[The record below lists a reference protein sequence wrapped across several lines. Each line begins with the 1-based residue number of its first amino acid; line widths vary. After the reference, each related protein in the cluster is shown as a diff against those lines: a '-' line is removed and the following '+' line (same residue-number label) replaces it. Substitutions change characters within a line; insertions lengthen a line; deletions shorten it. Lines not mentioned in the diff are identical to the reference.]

1 MCGIAGIM
9 SIHGQHDPAWLKQQA
24 NRMVEAITYRGP
36 DDRGLWESDDGRCV
50 LAHCRLSILDIS
62 PAGHQPMH
70 DAQQRACIVFNGE
83 IYNHLELGGRLK
95 EAGISFTGHSDTE
108 ILVNG
113 LVREGADFLTRLE
126 GMFAL
131 AYYDRE
137 RRELLLA
144 RDPFGEKPLYYAE
157 FDGLLVFASELAALT
172 LVPGFPA
179 LITVDTVAHYLAFQ
193 HPVGERTLYQHA
205 RKLLPGH
212 LMRAVT
218 GGVSQAER
226 YFHFI
231 CAGDHM
237 PSRPL
242 EEQVDQLEEL
252 LLRSLSRRLVADV
265 PVGAF
270 LSGGVDSSTAVALIT
285 RRLQRPIRTF
295 SIGFAQ
301 APESEHEEARAF
313 ADFLG
318 TEHTEQLLRP
328 EAFVEQVGDLARRMD
343 EPNADTSCVPTYMVS
358 QLARQQVTVAITG
371 DGGDELFGGY
381 GRYLQTLAAAEGRA
395 LQMQERSWHLGREYY
410 SGRILLYADRQL
422 EQLFGRI
429 PSGTGD
435 HLMAQRRRIDM
446 DCRPYLNRLREAD
459 IANYLPLVLA
469 KVDRMSMLHSL
480 ECRTPYLSTEVAQFA
495 AGLAQSELIAQ
506 GQGKFL
512 LRQLAKRYLPAEW
525 IDRPK
530 KGFSI
535 DPFNQQAKLSAITQ
549 LRQQA
554 SSGQLCLHQFIAPDR
569 LRGLLDNQFEGMSF
583 YHVWGLL
590 VLEIWLQS
598 HPYQIYS

>member
-1 MCGIAGIM
+1 MCGIAGVM
-9 SIHGQHDPAWLKQQA
+9 SLNGRHAPKQLA
-24 NRMVEAITYRGP
+24 EWADAMVSAFVYRGP
-36 DDRGLWESDDGRCV
+36 DDRGLWLADDGRCA
-50 LAHCRLSILDIS
+50 LAHCRLSILDVS
-62 PAGHQPMH
+62 QAGHQPML
-70 DAQQRACIVFNGE
+70 DVSRRSCIVFNGE
-83 IYNHLELGGRLK
+83 IYNHQSLSARLQDI
-95 EAGISFTGHSDTE
+95 GVSFTGHSDTE
-108 ILVNG
+108 VLVNG
-113 LVREGADFLTRLE
+113 LVREGTDFLTRLE

-157 FDGLLVFASELAALT
+157 FDGLLVFASELSALSR
-172 LVPGFPA
+172 VPGFPTH
-179 LITVDTVAHYLAFQ
+179 ITVDTVAHYLAFQ
-193 HPVGERTLYQHA
+193 HPVGGRTLYQHA
-205 RKLLPGH
+205 KKLLPGH
-212 LMRAVT
+212 LMRAVA
-218 GGVSQAER
+218 GEVSQAER

-231 CAGDHM
+231 CAGDHI

-295 SIGFAQ
+295 SIGFSEAR
-301 APESEHEEARAF
+301 ESEHEEARAF

-381 GRYLQTLAAAEGRA
+381 GRYLQTLAAAEGREQ
-395 LQMQERSWHLGREYY
+395 QMQARSWHLGREYY

-446 DCRPYLNRLREAD
+446 DSRPYLNRLREAD
-459 IANYLPLVLA
+459 VANYLPLVLA

-535 DPFNQQAKLSAITQ
+535 DPFNQQAKQSAIMQ

-569 LRGLLDNQFEGMSF
+569 LRVLLDNQFEGMSF

>member
-1 MCGIAGIM
+1 MCGIAGVM
-9 SIHGQHDPAWLKQQA
+9 SLSGRHAPEQLTAWA
-24 NRMVEAITYRGP
+24 DAMISAFSYRGP
-36 DDRGLWESDDGRCV
+36 DDRGIWLADDGRCA
-50 LAHCRLSILDIS
+50 LAHCRLSILDVS
-62 PAGHQPMH
+62 AAGHQPML
-70 DAQQRACIVFNGE
+70 DAAQRSCIVFNGE
-83 IYNHLELGGRLK
+83 IYNHQPLSTRLQD
-95 EAGISFTGHSDTE
+95 AGVSFVGHSDTE
-108 ILVNG
+108 VLVNG
-113 LVREGADFLTRLE
+113 LAREGADFLTRLE

-157 FDGLLVFASELAALT
+157 FDGLLVFASELAALNQ
-172 LVPGFPA
+172 VPGFPTQISA
-179 LITVDTVAHYLAFQ
+179 DTVAHYLTFQ

-205 RKLLPGH
+205 RKLPPGH
-212 LMRAVT
+212 LMRASAGQVT
-218 GGVSQAER
+218 LAER

-231 CAGDHM
+231 CAGDHSV
-237 PSRPL
+237 SRPL

-285 RRLQRPIRTF
+285 RCLQRPIRTF
-295 SIGFAQ
+295 SIGFEQ

-328 EAFVEQVGDLARRMD
+328 EAFVELVGDLARRMD
-343 EPNADTSCVPTYMVS
+343 EPNADTSCVPTYLVS

-381 GRYLQTLAAAEGRA
+381 GRYLQTLAAAEGREQQIQA
-395 LQMQERSWHLGREYY
+395 RSWHLGREYY

-429 PSGTGD
+429 PSSTGD
-435 HLMAQRRRIDM
+435 HLMAWRRRIDM
-446 DCRPYLNRLREAD
+446 DSRPYLNRLREAD
-459 IANYLPLVLA
+459 VANYLPLVLA

-512 LRQLAKRYLPAEW
+512 LRQLAKRYLPAQW

-535 DPFNQQAKLSAITQ
+535 DPFNQQAKQSATTQ
-549 LRQQA
+549 LRQLA
-554 SSGQLCLHQFIAPDR
+554 SSGQLCLHQFIAPGR
-569 LRGLLDNQFEGMSF
+569 LQLLLDNHFDGMSF
-583 YHVWGLL
+583 YHVWALL

-598 HPYQIYS
+598 HPHQVLA

>member
-1 MCGIAGIM
+1 MCGIAGVM
-9 SIHGQHDPAWLKQQA
+9 SLNGRHAPKQLA
-24 NRMVEAITYRGP
+24 EWADAMVSAFAYRGP
-36 DDRGLWESDDGRCV
+36 DDRGLWLADDGRCA
-50 LAHCRLSILDIS
+50 LAHCRLSILDMS
-62 PAGHQPMH
+62 QAGHQPML
-70 DAQQRACIVFNGE
+70 DVSRRSCIVFNGE
-83 IYNHLELGGRLK
+83 IYNHQSLSARLQDI
-95 EAGISFTGHSDTE
+95 GVSFMGHSDTE
-108 ILVNG
+108 VLVNG
-113 LVREGADFLTRLE
+113 LVREGTDFLTRLE

-157 FDGLLVFASELAALT
+157 FDGLLVFASELAALSR
-172 LVPGFPA
+172 VPGFPTH
-179 LITVDTVAHYLAFQ
+179 ITVDTVAHYLAFQ
-193 HPVGERTLYQHA
+193 HPVGGRTLYQHA
-205 RKLLPGH
+205 KKLLPGH
-212 LMRAVT
+212 LMRAVA
-218 GGVSQAER
+218 GEVSQAER

-231 CAGDHM
+231 CAGDHI

-301 APESEHEEARAF
+301 VRESEHEEARAF

-328 EAFVEQVGDLARRMD
+328 EAFVEQVGDLARLMD

-381 GRYLQTLAAAEGRA
+381 GRYLQTLAAAEGREQ
-395 LQMQERSWHLGREYY
+395 QMQARSWHLGREYY

-446 DCRPYLNRLREAD
+446 DSRPYLNRLREAD
-459 IANYLPLVLA
+459 VANYLPLVLA

-535 DPFNQQAKLSAITQ
+535 DPFNQQAKQSAIMQ

-569 LRGLLDNQFEGMSF
+569 LRLLLDNQFEGMNF
-583 YHVWGLL
+583 YHIWGLL
-590 VLEIWLQS
+590 VLEAWLQS
-598 HPYQIYS
+598 HAFSL

>member
-9 SIHGQHDPAWLKQQA
+9 SIRGQHDPEWLRLQA
-24 NRMVEAITYRGP
+24 DRMLNAITYRGP
-36 DDRGLWESDDGRCV
+36 DDKGIWASDDGRCV
-50 LAHCRLSILDIS
+50 LAHCRLSIMDVS
-62 PAGHQPMH
+62 SAGHQPML

-83 IYNHLELGGRLK
+83 IYNHPELGERLK
-95 EAGISFTGHSDTE
+95 DAGIQFTGHSDTE
-108 ILVNG
+108 VLVNG
-113 LVREGADFLTRLE
+113 LAREGADFLTRLE
-126 GMFAL
+126 GMFAF

-157 FDGLLVFASELAALT
+157 FDGLLVFASELAALSR
-172 LVPGFPA
+172 VSGFPSR
-179 LITVDTVAHYLAFQ
+179 ITVDSVAHYLAFQ
-193 HPVGERTLYQHA
+193 YPAEDRSLYQHA

-212 LMRAVT
+212 LMRAIADE
-218 GGVSQAER
+218 VSQPER

-231 CAGDHM
+231 CAGDHT

-285 RRLQRPIRTF
+285 RRLQQPIRTF
-295 SIGFAQ
+295 SIGFGQ
-301 APESEHEEARAF
+301 VPESEHEEARAF

-328 EAFVEQVGDLARRMD
+328 EAFVEQVGELARRMD

-381 GRYLQTLAAAEGRA
+381 GRYLQTLAAAEGREVEMRA
-395 LQMQERSWHLGREYY
+395 RSWHLGREYY

-429 PSGTGD
+429 PPSTGD
-435 HLMAQRRRIDM
+435 HLMAWRRRIDM
-446 DCRPYLNRLREAD
+446 DSRPYLNRLREAD

-495 AGLAQSELIAQ
+495 AGLAQSELITQ

-535 DPFNQQAKLSAITQ
+535 DPFNQQAKSSAISQ
-549 LRQQA
+549 LRQLS
-554 SSGQLCLHQFIAPDR
+554 SSGQLCLHQFIAPER
-569 LRGLLDNQFEGMSF
+569 LQILLDNDFNGMTF

-598 HPYQIYS
+598 HKFSL

>member
-1 MCGIAGIM
+1 
-9 SIHGQHDPAWLKQQA
+9 
-24 NRMVEAITYRGP
+24 MVEAITYRGP
-36 DDRGLWESDDGRCV
+36 NDRGLWESDDGRCV

-83 IYNHLELGGRLK
+83 IYNHPELGGRLK
-95 EAGISFTGHSDTE
+95 DAGVSFSSHSDTE
-108 ILVNG
+108 VLVNG
-113 LVREGADFLTRLE
+113 LAREGADFLTRLE

-131 AYYDRE
+131 AFYDRE

-157 FDGLLVFASELAALT
+157 FDGLLVFASELAALSR
-172 LVPGFPA
+172 VQGFPTR
-179 LITVDTVAHYLAFQ
+179 ITVDTVAHYLAFQ
-193 HPVGERTLYQHA
+193 HPIGERTLYQHS

-218 GGVSQAER
+218 GEVSQAER

-242 EEQVDQLEEL
+242 GEQVDQLEEL

-295 SIGFAQ
+295 SIGFEQ
-301 APESEHEEARAF
+301 APESEHKEARAF

-328 EAFVEQVGDLARRMD
+328 DAFVEQVGDLARRMD

-358 QLARQQVTVAITG
+358 KLARQQVTVAITG

-381 GRYLQTLAAAEGRA
+381 GRYLQTLAAAEGREQ
-395 LQMQERSWHLGREYY
+395 QMLARSWHLGREYY

-435 HLMAQRRRIDM
+435 HLMALRRRIDM
-446 DCRPYLNRLREAD
+446 DSRPYLNRLREAD

-495 AGLAQSELIAQ
+495 AGLAQSELIVQ
-506 GQGKFL
+506 GQSKFL
-512 LRQLAKRYLPAEW
+512 LRQLAKRYLPTEW
-525 IDRPK
+525 INRPK

-535 DPFNQQAKLSAITQ
+535 DPFNQQAKDCAINKLYQLSA
-549 LRQQA
+549 A
-554 SSGQLCLHQFIAPDR
+554 GQLCVHDFISPDI
-569 LRGLLDNQFEGMSF
+569 LRSMQENKFAGMSF
-583 YHVWGLL
+583 NHVWAI
-590 VLEIWLQS
+590 VILEVWLQS
-598 HPYQIYS
+598 HSFNSV

>member
-24 NRMVEAITYRGP
+24 NRMIEAMAYRGP
-36 DDRGLWESDDGRCV
+36 DDQGLWVSDDGRCA

-62 PAGHQPMH
+62 PAGHQPML
-70 DAQQRACIVFNGE
+70 DAAQRNCIVFNGE
-83 IYNHLELGGRLK
+83 IYNHQTLSARLQDAGVSFVGR
-95 EAGISFTGHSDTE
+95 SDTE
-108 ILVNG
+108 VLVNG
-113 LVREGADFLTRLE
+113 LAREGAEFLTQLE

-131 AYYDRE
+131 ACYDRE

-144 RDPFGEKPLYYAE
+144 RDPFGEKPLYYVE
-157 FDGLLVFASELAALT
+157 FDGLLVFASELAALSR
-172 LVPGFPA
+172 VQGFPTR
-179 LITVDTVAHYLAFQ
+179 ITVDTVAHYLTFQ
-193 HPVGERTLYQHA
+193 HPVGERTIYQHA
-205 RKLLPGH
+205 KKLQPGH
-212 LMRAVT
+212 LMRAVA
-218 GGVSQAER
+218 GEVLSPER
-226 YFHFI
+226 YFYFI
-231 CAGDHM
+231 CAGDHI
-237 PSRPL
+237 PSLSL

-285 RRLQRPIRTF
+285 RRLQQPIRTF

-301 APESEHEEARAF
+301 APESEHKEARAF

-328 EAFVEQVGDLARRMD
+328 ETFAEMVGDLARRMD
-343 EPNADTSCVPTYMVS
+343 EPNADSSCVPTYMVS

-381 GRYLQTLAAAEGRA
+381 SRYPQTLAAAEGREHQIA
-395 LQMQERSWHLGREYY
+395 ERSWHLGREYY
-410 SGRILLYADRQL
+410 SGRVLLYADRQL

-435 HLMAQRRRIDM
+435 HLLSLRRRIDM
-446 DCRPYLNRLREAD
+446 DRRPYLNRLREAD
-459 IANYLPLVLA
+459 VANYLPLVLA

-495 AGLAQSELIAQ
+495 AGLAQSELIAH
-506 GQGKFL
+506 GQGKYL
-512 LRQLAKRYLPAEW
+512 LRQLAKRHLPAEW

-530 KGFSI
+530 KGFGI
-535 DPFNQQAKLSAITQ
+535 DPFNQQAKQSALMQ
-549 LRQQA
+549 LRQLA
-554 SSGQLCLHQFIAPDR
+554 SSDQLCLHHFIDPGR
-569 LRGLLDNQFEGMSF
+569 LRVLLDNQFDGLSF
-583 YHVWGLL
+583 YHIWGLL

-598 HPYQIYS
+598 HEFSF

>member
-1 MCGIAGIM
+1 
-9 SIHGQHDPAWLKQQA
+9 
-24 NRMVEAITYRGP
+24 
-36 DDRGLWESDDGRCV
+36 
-50 LAHCRLSILDIS
+50 
-62 PAGHQPMH
+62 
-70 DAQQRACIVFNGE
+70 
-83 IYNHLELGGRLK
+83 
-95 EAGISFTGHSDTE
+95 
-108 ILVNG
+108 
-113 LVREGADFLTRLE
+113 
-126 GMFAL
+126 
-131 AYYDRE
+131 
-137 RRELLLA
+137 
-144 RDPFGEKPLYYAE
+144 
-157 FDGLLVFASELAALT
+157 
-172 LVPGFPA
+172 
-179 LITVDTVAHYLAFQ
+179 
-193 HPVGERTLYQHA
+193 VGERTLYQHA

-218 GGVSQAER
+218 GEVSQAER

-295 SIGFAQ
+295 SIGFTD

-318 TEHTEQLLRP
+318 TEHSEQLLHP
-328 EAFVEQVGDLARRMD
+328 EAFVEQVGYLARRMD

-381 GRYLQTLAAAEGRA
+381 GRYLQTLAAAEGREQ
-395 LQMQERSWHLGREYY
+395 QMQARSWHLGREYY

-435 HLMAQRRRIDM
+435 HLMAWRRRIDM
-446 DCRPYLNRLREAD
+446 DSRPYLNRLREAD

-495 AGLAQSELIAQ
+495 AGLAPSELIAQ
-506 GQGKFL
+506 GQGKVL

-535 DPFNQQAKLSAITQ
+535 DPFNQQAKQSAIMQ

-554 SSGQLCLHQFIAPDR
+554 SSGQLCLHQFIAPER
-569 LRGLLDNQFEGMSF
+569 LRVLLDNQFDGMSF

-590 VLEIWLQS
+590 VLEIWLQN
-598 HPYQIYS
+598 HDFNI